1 MQRVQSTG
9 RSGTDAEG
17 ESGYI
22 PVLETSR
29 AEEQANKKNL
39 KDSTTNTESEKIPD
53 KK

>member
-1 MQRVQSTG
+1 M
-9 RSGTDAEG
+9 TDVEG

-29 AEEQANKKNL
+29 VEEQANKKTL
-39 KDSTTNTESEKIPD
+39 KDSTTNAEAEKIPV